1 MNWYQ
6 WLEDFVW
13 GPWMGA
19 LLFGI
24 GLYFTVGSGFFQLRR
39 MGEVFRS
46 TLGGLF
52 SGQRESKGGIS
63 PFQAVSTALAG
74 TMGTGNIAGVAT
86 AITAGGPG
94 AIFWMWV
101 SALFGMMTKY
111 AEVALAVQYRITGP
125 GGEHKGGPMYYMEK
139 GLGMKPLAAVFA
151 ALCVAA
157 SFGIGNMA
165 QSNSIAESAYAAAG
179 VPPILTGTAVA
190 AVVGFVVVGGVKR
203 IGKVAEAIIPFLS
216 ILYTGACLYVLYC
229 NWGQIPAAFSLIFHS
244 AFHPVAAMGGGLGY
258 GVSQAVRLGVARG
271 VFSNEAG
278 LGSAPIAHGAADA
291 KSPRVQGMWGIVEV
305 FLDTILCCTLTT
317 LVILTAEE
325 GKLWRCGLDG
335 AQLTT
340 AAFGVVMGDLS
351 GYLVAFCMLFF
362 ALASMLGWCFYGE
375 KALEYLFPHSGRAI
389 GIYRFGFIA
398 LAVVGACVRVEEIW
412 NLSDLLNGLMA
423 VPNLIALALLSPVV
437 FGTLKE
443 GKAPRRKKK
452 L

>member
-13 GPWMGA
+13 GPWMVA

-216 ILYTGACLYVLYC
+216 ILYIEACLYVL
-229 NWGQIPAAFSLIFHS
+229 
-244 AFHPVAAMGGGLGY
+244 
-258 GVSQAVRLGVARG
+258 
-271 VFSNEAG
+271 
-278 LGSAPIAHGAADA
+278 
-291 KSPRVQGMWGIVEV
+291 
-305 FLDTILCCTLTT
+305 
-317 LVILTAEE
+317 
-325 GKLWRCGLDG
+325 
-335 AQLTT
+335 
-340 AAFGVVMGDLS
+340 
-351 GYLVAFCMLFF
+351 
-362 ALASMLGWCFYGE
+362 
-375 KALEYLFPHSGRAI
+375 
-389 GIYRFGFIA
+389 
-398 LAVVGACVRVEEIW
+398 
-412 NLSDLLNGLMA
+412 
-423 VPNLIALALLSPVV
+423 
-437 FGTLKE
+437 
-443 GKAPRRKKK
+443 
-452 L
+452 